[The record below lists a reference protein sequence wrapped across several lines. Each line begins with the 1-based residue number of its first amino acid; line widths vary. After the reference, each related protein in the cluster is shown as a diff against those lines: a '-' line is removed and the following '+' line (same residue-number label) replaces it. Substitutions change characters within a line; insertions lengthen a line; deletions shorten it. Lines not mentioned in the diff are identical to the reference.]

1 MAGEDAA
8 ERVDVVIVGA
18 GPTGLT
24 AAHLC
29 ARLGLSAVVLERR
42 DGPQRS
48 PAAHVVNA
56 RTFEIWRQAGVA
68 MGPVFEQ
75 CLPPEE
81 AGEVHWVTKLGGDVV
96 GSLPFERQG
105 DEMLAVTPTPIR
117 NLSQHRLEPLLLA
130 PDLDVRYRHTW
141 MSMSALADGVSVE
154 VDGTEGR
161 YRIDAA
167 YQLGAD
173 GAGSPVRHSLGI
185 ELTGPR
191 TIQSF
196 VMVHLGADFRSLVG
210 DAKGVLYFLVDPV
223 VGGTFVCHGAD
234 REWVFMHGWDPGVE
248 PMEAFTEE
256 RCCDLVSSALADPT
270 AGFEVL
276 GISNWHMSAQIADS
290 YRSGRTF
297 LVGDAAHRFPPT
309 GGLGLNT
316 GVADVHNL
324 VWKIAAV
331 EAGWADPSILDTYEA
346 ERRPVARFNCDQ
358 SLANAFKLI
367 EVPIAFGFTDDPDG
381 SARVLA
387 DVLADPARRAEVEA
401 AIAGQAIHFDL
412 LGLQLGHVYDGPLVV
427 GDGTEAVVL
436 DEPARDYLPSTRPGG
451 RLPHGWLDD
460 GTSTL
465 DLVDLALPTVLLRDG
480 TEPPALPSSVVAR
493 AVDAEVWDDTFG
505 IAADVCL
512 VVRPDQHIAA
522 RCSVVDA
529 VGALELLFPAAA
541 EVVS

>member
-1 MAGEDAA
+1 MAG

-42 DGPQRS
+42 NGPQRS

-56 RTFEIWRQAGVA
+56 RTFEIWRQAGVD
-68 MGPVFEQ
+68 MGPVFDQ

-105 DEMLAVTPTPIR
+105 AEMLAVTPTPIR

-130 PDLDVRYRHTW
+130 PELDVRYGHAW
-141 MSMSALADGVSVE
+141 SSMIAGTDGVTVE
-154 VDGTEGR
+154 VDGPQGR
-161 YRIDAA
+161 YRIDASHLLA
-167 YQLGAD
+167 AD
-173 GAGSPVRHSLGI
+173 GAGSAVRRSLGI

-196 VMVHLGADFRSLVG
+196 VMVHLCADFRSLVA
-210 DAKGVLYFLVDPV
+210 DAIGVLYFLVDPV
-223 VGGTFVCHGAD
+223 VGGTFVSHGAD
-234 REWVFMHGWDPGVE
+234 REWVYMHGWDPEIE
-248 PMEAFTEE
+248 PIEAFTEE
-256 RCCDLVSSALADPT
+256 RCRGLVSAALADPT
-270 AGFEVL
+270 AEFEVL
-276 GISNWHMSAQIADS
+276 GISNWHMSAQIADT
-290 YRSGRTF
+290 YRCGRTF

-324 VWKIAAV
+324 AWKIASV
-331 EAGWADPSILDTYEA
+331 DAGWADPAILDSYEA
-346 ERRPVARFNCDQ
+346 ERRPVAQFNRDQ

-367 EVPIAFGFTDDPDG
+367 EVPIAFGFTADSDD
-381 SARVLA
+381 SARVLGE
-387 DVLADPARRAEVEA
+387 VLADPARRAVVED

-427 GDGTEAVVL
+427 GDGTEAQIL

-465 DLVDLALPTVLLRDG
+465 DLVDPALPTVLVRAG
-480 TEPPALPSSVVAR
+480 AEPPALPGWATAR
-493 AVDAEVWDDTFG
+493 PVDTGVWDDAFG
-505 IAADVCL
+505 LAADVCL
-512 VVRPDQHIAA
+512 VVRPDQHVAA
-522 RCSVVDA
+522 RCPIVDA
-529 VGALELLFPAAA
+529 AEALDRLFPAGAG
-541 EVVS
+541 VVS